1 MAIKVQEICFSYGDV
16 PVLKNISFDVFR
28 GEFVSLIGPN
38 GSGKTTLLKV
48 LIRVLTPQKGK
59 VLIFDRDIKSYSRR
73 EIARLIGFVPQDNT
87 FAFAY
92 TSLEVVLMG
101 RTPYLKGIGFENRKD
116 VEIALQVMELT
127 NTIDLADKPITALS
141 FGERQRVLIARALAQ
156 QPQIILLDE
165 PNAHLDISHQVEIFS
180 LLKSLSIEKG
190 VTVIAVSHDLN
201 LISSYSDK
209 VILLSSGEVYAIGK
223 PDFVLTGDNI
233 KNVYGAEVIVDTNP
247 ITGSPRITLLPNKIG
262 QFTDK
267 LKIKNGGNHEHI

>member
-1 MAIKVQEICFSYGDV
+1 
-16 PVLKNISFDVFR
+16 
-28 GEFVSLIGPN
+28 
-38 GSGKTTLLKV
+38 
-48 LIRVLTPQKGK
+48 
-59 VLIFDRDIKSYSRR
+59 
-73 EIARLIGFVPQDNT
+73 
-87 FAFAY
+87 
-92 TSLEVVLMG
+92 
-101 RTPYLKGIGFENRKD
+101 
-116 VEIALQVMELT
+116 MELT

-223 PDFVLTGDNI
+223 PDFVLTSDNI